1 VSCGIE
7 ALGLLKTP
15 IVLWGGAA
23 QTLVMPVNAV
33 KPNDG
38 TR

>member
-1 VSCGIE
+1 MNCGIE
-7 ALGLLKTP
+7 AIGLVKTP
-15 IVLWGGAA
+15 MVLCVGAA

-33 KPNDG
+33 KRIGP